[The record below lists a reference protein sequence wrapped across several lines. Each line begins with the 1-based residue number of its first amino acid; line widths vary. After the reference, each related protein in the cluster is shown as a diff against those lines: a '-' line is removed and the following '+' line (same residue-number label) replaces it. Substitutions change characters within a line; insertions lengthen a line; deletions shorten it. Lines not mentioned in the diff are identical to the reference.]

1 MKLRFNILSGSKS
14 VLSLNMFRRSIPLIQ
29 YDTRHLAHLFWLDV
43 ACSLILTNNSKRN
56 AYFQP
61 HPSLPCQRVL
71 NILQISKVLEGCF
84 DIERGIKFEWSE
96 LKANGRYKSF
106 LLLSYPKVFY
116 EIPIPF
122 SVDFPAA
129 T

>member
-29 YDTRHLAHLFWLDV
+29 YDTRHLAP
-43 ACSLILTNNSKRN
+43 ILTNNSKRN

-61 HPSLPCQRVL
+61 HPYLPCQRVL

-96 LKANGRYKSF
+96 LKANGRYKSL

-116 EIPIPF
+116 EIPIF
-122 SVDFPAA
+122 SSVISPAA